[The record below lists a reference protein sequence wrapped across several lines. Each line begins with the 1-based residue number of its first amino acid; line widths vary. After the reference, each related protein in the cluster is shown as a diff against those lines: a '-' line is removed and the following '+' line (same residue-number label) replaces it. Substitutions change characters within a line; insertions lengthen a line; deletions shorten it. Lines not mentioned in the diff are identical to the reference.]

1 MMSERW
7 KPGLNEVFWYI
18 NSGNKI
24 DYTTNNGFG
33 IDEEK
38 IAAGNCFFTQAEAEA
53 AAEKVKA
60 LLLNLPDN
68 GNNLASNLPDKKQ
81 PKLTAEVFDRPDC
94 PEWAKYAA
102 VDKDSEGF
110 YYRNKPKKEGNKKWS
125 LFGVGDYQHIG
136 KFDPSDWQNSL
147 IERPAKLPE
156 WCKVGEWVYCTQ
168 TGNYGKILSVDA
180 EQVNIQLS
188 SNETFSAKTNMML
201 KYGKAARLRP
211 FNVDEMKALVGKVTK
226 DAFGN
231 ISFITGYCAER
242 EAVFSGTTNFT
253 AECLLHSCYF
263 LDNAPCGV
271 LEHLENGEWV
281 E

>member
-1 MMSERW
+1 MSKRW

-24 DYTTNNGFG
+24 DHTTNNGFG
-33 IDEEK
+33 CDEEK
-38 IAAGNCFFTQAEAEA
+38 IAAGNCFFTEAQAKA

-60 LLLNLPDN
+60 LLLSLHDEPVTECNQL
-68 GNNLASNLPDKKQ
+68 

-102 VDKDSEGF
+102 VDSNGDTYYFEQEPYIDAGQWKSE
-110 YYRNKPKKEGNKKWS
+110 NIKWQ
-125 LFGVGDYQHIG
+125 YIYCT
-136 KFDPSDWQNSL
+136 FDPTDWQNSL

-211 FNVDEMKALVGKVTK
+211 YNADEMRGLVGKVVTTSSGRHCTLVTACK
-226 DAFGN
+226 QEYSVIEPQVMLNKWLYATDLLNGGN
-231 ISFITGYCAER
+231 TIDGK
-242 EAVFSGTTNFT
+242 
-253 AECLLHSCYF
+253 
-263 LDNAPCGV
+263 PCGK
-271 LEHLENGEWV
+271 LEHFENGEWV